1 MLEVDVFGAWKMK
14 STLEIMAEILP
25 SVRAEI
31 AKELVNTH
39 KMNQSDVSRI
49 LGVSQPAISQY
60 VRQLRGRKAGYEGAI
75 RQEIKGLAE
84 KLISGKTSVDLE
96 SELFNI
102 CKAIAQGKAIPS
114 N

>member
-1 MLEVDVFGAWKMK
+1 MK

-60 VRQLRGRKAGYEGAI
+60 VRQLRGRKMSYEGAV
-75 RQEIKGLAE
+75 RQEIKILTE
-84 KLISGKTSVDLE
+84 KLISGKSTVDLE
-96 SELFNI
+96 NELFNI
-102 CKAIAQGKAIPS
+102 CKVIAQAKAIPT